1 MKRLFSLFVVLFC
14 FGAISFAQSAP
25 VKILSDTDID
35 TFIANFNTIDESM
48 TALGDKY
55 DDYDDYFGNS
65 KDPVLMLNEF
75 RSKKIPQEIQDIMVA
90 NGLGKNGMEKM
101 LIITMGA
108 GAFFMESMLFSE
120 GIDLEANPEMQALV
134 DQINSLKTA
143 IHADDLELIESR
155 SDEIITFINSY

>member
-1 MKRLFSLFVVLFC
+1 MKRLFSLFVMLLC

-25 VKILSDTDID
+25 AKILSDTDID
-35 TFIANFNTIDESM
+35 VFIANFNTIDESM

-55 DDYDDYFGNS
+55 DDYYGDPE
-65 KDPVLMLNEF
+65 DPVLMLNEF
-75 RSKKIPQEIQDIMVA
+75 RSKKTPQEIQDIMIA

-108 GAFFMESMLFSE
+108 GAFFIESMLFSE

>member
-1 MKRLFSLFVVLFC
+1 MKRLFSLFVVLLC
-14 FGAISFAQSAP
+14 FGVLSFAQSAP
-25 VKILSDTDID
+25 AKILSDTDID
-35 TFIANFNTIDESM
+35 VFIANFNTIDESM

-55 DDYDDYFGNS
+55 DDYYGDPE
-65 KDPVLMLNEF
+65 DPVLMLNEF
-75 RSKKIPQEIQDIMVA
+75 RSKKTPQEIQDIMIA